1 MTTAEYQKQRLEII
15 RELGRL
21 ENIGWGND
29 KTDETIF
36 PYVIIEA
43 INLLLNSQPEQKLVD
58 FTPTGE
64 AVQDMIK
71 EAMAL

>member
-1 MTTAEYQKQRLEII
+1 MTTADYQIKRLEII

-43 INLLLNSQPEQKLVD
+43 MNLLLNSRPEQELVD

-64 AVQDMIK
+64 AVRAMIK